1 MTGDARASAP
11 LLSIVIPTRERAETL
26 PSAIATA
33 LDQRSRRFEVLVSDN
48 CSHDGT
54 RDIVERIADARLRY
68 VNPGARVS
76 MSDNWEFALRHTA
89 GRYVLFIGDDDGVMP
104 GAIDR
109 LEPLLESSA
118 SPIFTWQRATYMWPT
133 AGLGARTGGVPPA
146 QPRADVDIRTLAQAV
161 MRWGGY
167 GFQRPPSVYH
177 AVFHRDV
184 LDAIGARAGRVFL
197 TSQPDV
203 FVAFA
208 APGVTPRAL
217 SLDFLVTIIGHS
229 EKSNGG
235 RVAAG
240 PATAQRRWQQL
251 IAEHGAVTLHPS
263 LFPGVPERVNLIAD
277 TLLVA
282 KDLFPEAYGAT
293 PFGYAE
299 MWAYDY
305 RLRDYLGW
313 DTSWMAIVRQR
324 REIRKYQPFSLARFL
339 AASAFHESAIRS
351 QRLRHGRQAD
361 WAESDAPTIADY
373 VRGIAC

>member
-1 MTGDARASAP
+1 MTPAARAADP
-11 LLSIVIPTRERAETL
+11 LLSIVIPTRERAATL
-26 PSAIATA
+26 AAAIATA
-33 LDQRSRRFEVLVSDN
+33 LDQRSRRFEVVVGDN
-48 CSHDGT
+48 DSRDGT
-54 RDIVERIADARLRY
+54 RALVERIADPRLRY
-68 VNPGARVS
+68 VNSGARVS

-118 SPIFTWQRATYMWPT
+118 SPIFTWPRATYMWPT
-133 AGLGARTGGVPPA
+133 AGLGARTGGVPAA
-146 QPRADVDIRTLAQAV
+146 QPRADVDIRALAQAV
-161 MRWGGY
+161 MRRGGY

-208 APGVTPRAL
+208 APGVTPHAL

-235 RVAAG
+235 GVAAG
-240 PATAQRRWQQL
+240 PATALHRWQQL
-251 IAEHGAVTLHPS
+251 LDEHGAVTLHRS
-263 LFPGVPERVNLIAD
+263 LFPGVPARVNLISD
-277 TLLVA
+277 TLLA
-282 KDLFPEAYGAT
+282 AHDLFPEAYGTT

-313 DTSWMAIVRQR
+313 DTSWMGIVRQR
-324 REIRKYQPFSLARFL
+324 HEIRKYQPFSLARFV
-339 AASAFHESAIRS
+339 AASAFHESAVRS
-351 QRLRHGRQAD
+351 RRLRHGRAAD
-361 WAESDAPTIADY
+361 WTRSDASTIAEY
-373 VRGIAC
+373 VRSIAP

>member
-1 MTGDARASAP
+1 MTGAASTSAP
-11 LLSIVIPTRERAETL
+11 LLSIVIPTRERADTL
-26 PSAIATA
+26 ACAIATA
-33 LDQRSRRFEVLVSDN
+33 LDQRSRRFEVLVGDN
-48 CSHDGT
+48 DSQDGT
-54 RDIVERIADARLRY
+54 RRLVESIADPRLRY
-68 VNPGARVS
+68 VNPGARLS
-76 MSDNWEFALRHTA
+76 MSDNWEFALGHAA
-89 GRYVLFIGDDDGVMP
+89 GRYVLYIGDDDAVMP

-118 SPIFTWQRATYMWPT
+118 SPIFTWSRATYMWPT
-133 AGLGARTGGVPPA
+133 AGQGARSGGIPPPP
-146 QPRADVDIRTLAQAV
+146 PRAEIDIRALAQAV
-161 MRWGGY
+161 MRRGGY

-184 LDAIGARAGRVFL
+184 LSAIGGRAGRVFR

-208 APGVTPRAL
+208 APGVTRYAL
-217 SLDFLVTIIGHS
+217 ALDFLVTVIGHA

-235 RVAAG
+235 GVAAG
-240 PATAQRRWQQL
+240 PAVARHRWQQL
-251 IAEHGAVTLHPS
+251 MDEHGAMTLHPS
-263 LFPGVPERVNLIAD
+263 LFPGVPARVNLISD

-282 KDLFPEAYGAT
+282 KDLFPEAYGET

-324 REIRKYQPFSLARFL
+324 RAIRQYQPFSLARFL
-339 AASAFHESAIRS
+339 AASAFHESAMRS
-351 QRLRHGRQAD
+351 RRLRHGHRAD
-361 WAESDAPTIADY
+361 WEASDAPTIAEY
-373 VRGIAC
+373 VRGIAG